1 MKKKSFKEM
10 VSLIDK
16 KVLIISWIA
25 LLALSVPIILFPEA
39 SGNIVNKLNSWVL
52 NYLGAPYMW
61 FGIFCLAFCIYVIGS
76 RYGKVHLG
84 DPGEKPEY
92 KTFSWAAMLFCCG
105 VGAGVLYW
113 GFIEWG
119 MYYKAPPLGLEY
131 GSWQAAEM
139 APAYGFFHWGPTAW
153 AIYAVSACTFGYIM
167 FVRKS
172 NVLKCSEGCRG
183 LLGKRVDGFWG
194 KVIDVFF
201 IFGIVGAVA
210 TSLGLANPLVTACIC
225 NIFGI
230 EATPGL
236 QIIILLIIVGMF
248 GLSAYSGLNKGI
260 KFLSDSGVWL
270 ALGLIGF
277 VFLAGDTKFMY
288 DTTTTAMGLMA
299 QNFIR
304 MSTWLDS
311 IGLSGFP
318 QSWTVFYWAWWAGYA
333 PFLGMF
339 IARISKGRSV
349 RQMVGGSLVFG
360 SLGCILFFGVLGNY
374 GLNLQVTGAM
384 DIMASLDASGI
395 PNTIVAI
402 LETLPLG
409 KIAIVLVALL
419 CFIFAANSYDSAS
432 YIIAANSQIR
442 VENGESIPILRLI
455 WAFGLSLIPIGFI
468 ILEAPLATLQTATLV
483 LSIPLVAV
491 IIIVGLSYF
500 KMVQQDIRQGKLN
513 QPDVVE
519 SFPELTEDAVTTAE
533 PVGEREKS

>member
-1 MKKKSFKEM
+1 MEKKSFKEAM
-10 VSLIDK
+10 KLIDK
-16 KVLIISWIA
+16 KVLIISWAA
-25 LLALSVPIILFPEA
+25 LLALSIPIIALPEQSA
-39 SGNIVNKLNSWVL
+39 RVVGALNGWVL

-61 FGIFCLAFCIYVIGS
+61 FGLFCLGFCVYMLFS
-76 RYGKVHLG
+76 PYGKVHLG
-84 DPGEKPEY
+84 DEGEKPEF

-105 VGAGVLYW
+105 VGAGVIYW

-119 MYYKAPPLGLEY
+119 YYFQSPPLGLEY

-153 AIYAVSACTFGYIM
+153 AIYTVSACTFGYIM

-183 LLGKRVDGFWG
+183 LLGKKVDGPLG

-225 NIFGI
+225 NLFGLQP
-230 EATPGL
+230 TPML

-248 GLSAYSGLNKGI
+248 GLSAYSGLNRGI

-270 ALGLIGF
+270 ALLLIAF
-277 VFLAGDTKFMY
+277 VFVVGDTKFIY
-288 DTTTTAMGLMA
+288 DTTTTAVGLMA
-299 QNFIR
+299 QNFLR

-311 IGLSGFP
+311 VGLSGFP

-349 RQMVGGSLVFG
+349 KQMVAGSLIFG

-374 GLNLQVTGAM
+374 GLDLQLSGTFDVVGALSEIGPA
-384 DIMASLDASGI
+384 D
-395 PNTIVAI
+395 TIVSI
-402 LETLPLG
+402 LLNLPFG
-409 KIAIVLVALL
+409 KIAVALVALL
-419 CFIFAANSYDSAS
+419 CFVFAANSYDSAS
-432 YIIAANSQIR
+432 YIIAANSQHR
-442 VENGESIPILRLI
+442 VENGESLPILRLI

-468 ILEAPLATLQTATLV
+468 MLDAPLATLQTATLV
-483 LSIPLVAV
+483 LSIPIVLV

-500 KMVQQDIRQGKLN
+500 KMVQEDIRTGRLTQSFVNRDFAGKI
-513 QPDVVE
+513 
-519 SFPELTEDAVTTAE
+519 
-533 PVGEREKS
+533 EKSQPQEDQGNI

>member
-1 MKKKSFKEM
+1 MKKQSFRESLK
-10 VSLIDK
+10 LIDK
-16 KVLIISWIA
+16 KVLIFSWLA
-25 LLALSVPIILFPEA
+25 LLALSLPIILFPEA
-39 SGNIVNKLNSWVL
+39 SGAVVSQLNNWVL
-52 NYLGAPYMW
+52 SYLGAPYMW
-61 FGIFCLAFCIYVIGS
+61 FGIFCLLFCLYIICS
-76 RYGKVHLG
+76 RYGSIHLG
-84 DPGEKPEY
+84 EEGEKPEY

-119 MYYKAPPLGLEY
+119 YYFQSPPLGLEY

-153 AIYAVSACTFGYIM
+153 AIYAVSAATFGYIM

-183 LLGKRVDGFWG
+183 LLGKKVDGPLG

-225 NIFGI
+225 TLLGI
-230 EATPGL
+230 EATPAL
-236 QIIILLIIVGMF
+236 QIVILLIIVAMF

-260 KFLSDSGVWL
+260 KFLSDSGVWI
-270 ALGLIGF
+270 ALLLIAF
-277 VFLAGDTKFMY
+277 VFFVGDTKFMY
-288 DTTTTAMGLMA
+288 DTTTTAIGLMG

-349 RQMVGGSLVFG
+349 KQMVAGSLVFG

-374 GLNLQVTGAM
+374 GLSLQLTGSL
-384 DIMASLDASGI
+384 DIMTALNELGPAF
-395 PNTIVAI
+395 TIVEI
-402 LETLPLG
+402 LKTLPLA
-409 KIAIVLVALL
+409 KVAIVLVALL
-419 CFIFAANSYDSAS
+419 CFVFAANSYDSAS

-442 VENGESIPILRLI
+442 VENGESVPILRLI
-455 WAFGLSLIPIGFI
+455 WAFGLSLLPIGFI
-468 ILEAPLATLQTATLV
+468 LLDAPLSTLQTATLV
-483 LSIPLVAV
+483 LSVPIAFV
-491 IIIVGLSYF
+491 IVIVGLSYF
-500 KMVQQDIRQGKLN
+500 KMVKEDIRSGVLQ
-513 QPDVVE
+513 QSVVKKKF
-519 SFPELTEDAVTTAE
+519 SDLLD
-533 PVGEREKS
+533 GE